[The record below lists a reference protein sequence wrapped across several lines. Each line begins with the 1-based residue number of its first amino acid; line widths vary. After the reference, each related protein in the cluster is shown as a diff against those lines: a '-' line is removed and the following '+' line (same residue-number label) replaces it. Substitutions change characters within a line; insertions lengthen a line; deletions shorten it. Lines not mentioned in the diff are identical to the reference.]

1 MKYYFHLAALVSVFF
16 AASCSS
22 TIPTVDSLNQYDQQ
36 LRARA
41 RPQYEEL
48 ERRRASGALS
58 QEAYLAA
65 KEALDV
71 RIAQQ
76 ATDLA
81 WSRHA
86 LDQSQRKA
94 GGLPTPDQP
103 VNTNVPTAGRGG
115 DSLYRPFNQQYGNA
129 TGGNQEMNGLIP
141 TVGRVNN
148 ASTKYVTPEPQY

>member
-1 MKYYFHLAALVSVFF
+1 MKQFFQLIALVGCLF
-16 AASCSS
+16 ASACTS
-22 TIPTVDSLNQYDQQ
+22 TIPSAASLDQYDQE

-48 ERRRASGALS
+48 ERQRASGTLT
-58 QEAYLAA
+58 QEQYLAQKQA
-65 KEALDV
+65 MDATISQK
-71 RIAQQ
+71 

-103 VNTNVPTAGRGG
+103 INLSVPTPGQNGE
-115 DSLYRPFNQQYGNA
+115 SLYRAFNQQYGNA
-129 TGGNQEMNGLIP
+129 TGGNQNMNGLIP

-148 ASTKYVTPEPQY
+148 ASTMYVSPAVE